1 MIELKIKYGPS
12 DYTDFNRAS
21 IGIGR
26 ILRETFK
33 RSFLWFGI
41 ISGVI
46 AWLMV
51 IGTTFLDIDGQIVE
65 PSTFSK
71 FLAFSVVFLLFFLLL
86 VGCTILVQYLFG
98 GPKTA
103 SLQKGLD
110 PNVRILIDEHGIDA
124 YVGEFIR
131 EIYDWRAVKD
141 VYDTKKQLIIF
152 ISDFRAIIIP
162 KRIFE
167 TEKDIQNCW
176 NFILKCHNAS
186 SRVVLGAEATQIAK

>member
-1 MIELKIKYGPS
+1 MIELKIKYKSG
-12 DYTDFNRAS
+12 DYTDFNRAG
-21 IGIGR
+21 IGISR
-26 ILRETFK
+26 IMQESFK

-41 ISGVI
+41 ISGII

-51 IGTTFLDIDGQIVE
+51 IGKTFFDIDGQIVE
-65 PSTFSK
+65 PSSFCE
-71 FLAFSVVFLLFFLLL
+71 FLAFLIAFLLIFSLL
-86 VGCTILVQYLFG
+86 VGCTIFVQYLFG
-98 GPKTA
+98 GQNTA
-103 SLQKGLD
+103 ALQKGLD
-110 PNVRILIDEHGIDA
+110 PNVRIVLDKHGIDA

-152 ISDFRAIIIP
+152 IADFKAIIIP

-167 TEKDIQNCW
+167 TEEDIQNCW

-186 SRVVLGAEATQIAK
+186 KEKI